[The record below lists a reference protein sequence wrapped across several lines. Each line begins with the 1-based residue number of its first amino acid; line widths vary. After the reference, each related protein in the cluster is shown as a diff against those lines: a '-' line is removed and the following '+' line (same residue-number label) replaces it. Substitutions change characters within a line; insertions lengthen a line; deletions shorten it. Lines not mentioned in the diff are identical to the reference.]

1 MDYEHQGLA
10 VGGRDGSLL
19 VVDRVARSDCV
30 VGIRGPDGAVLSVY
44 LTNVDIEKLV
54 EFLGQ
59 KVDVTVTLPLRPAR
73 HIYPGVGPG
82 ADDPGTPKITLALPS
97 PCTSL

>member
-1 MDYEHQGLA
+1 MDKDSQGLA
-10 VGGRDGSLL
+10 LGGHDGSFL

-30 VGIRGPDGAVLSVY
+30 VAIRGPDGEVLSAY

-59 KVDVTVTLPLRPAR
+59 KVDFTVTPAT
-73 HIYPGVGPG
+73 GPG
-82 ADDPGTPKITLALPS
+82 
-97 PCTSL
+97 

>member
-1 MDYEHQGLA
+1 MDGDVQGLA
-10 VGGRDGSLL
+10 VGGHDGSFL

-30 VGIRGPDGAVLSVY
+30 IPDGKVLSVY

-59 KVDVTVTLPLRPAR
+59 KVDVTVTLATA
-73 HIYPGVGPG
+73 PG
-82 ADDPGTPKITLALPS
+82 
-97 PCTSL
+97 

>member
-1 MDYEHQGLA
+1 MDGNVQGLA
-10 VGGRDGSLL
+10 VGGHDGSFL

-30 VGIRGPDGAVLSVY
+30 IGIRGPDGEVLSVY

-59 KVDVTVTLPLRPAR
+59 KTDFTVTPATA
-73 HIYPGVGPG
+73 P
-82 ADDPGTPKITLALPS
+82 D
-97 PCTSL
+97 

>member
-1 MDYEHQGLA
+1 MDGELKGLA
-10 VGGRDGSLL
+10 VGGHDGSFL

-30 VGIRGPDGAVLSVY
+30 IGIRGPDGDVLSVY

-59 KVDVTVTLPLRPAR
+59 NVDFTVTPAT
-73 HIYPGVGPG
+73 GPG
-82 ADDPGTPKITLALPS
+82 
-97 PCTSL
+97 

>member
-1 MDYEHQGLA
+1 MDGGFQGLA

-30 VGIRGPDGAVLSVY
+30 VGIRGPDGEVLSVY
-44 LTNVDIEKLV
+44 LTKLDVEKLI

-59 KVDVTVTLPLRPAR
+59 KVDFTVTPA
-73 HIYPGVGPG
+73 
-82 ADDPGTPKITLALPS
+82 TPS
-97 PCTSL
+97 R

>member
-1 MDYEHQGLA
+1 MDGDVQGLA
-10 VGGRDGSLL
+10 VGGHDGSFL

-30 VGIRGPDGAVLSVY
+30 VGIRGPDGEVLSVY

-59 KVDVTVTLPLRPAR
+59 KVDVTVTLATA
-73 HIYPGVGPG
+73 PG
-82 ADDPGTPKITLALPS
+82 
-97 PCTSL
+97 

>member
-1 MDYEHQGLA
+1 MDGDVQGLA
-10 VGGRDGSLL
+10 VGGHDGSFL

-30 VGIRGPDGAVLSVY
+30 IGIRGPDGEVLSVY

-59 KVDVTVTLPLRPAR
+59 KVDVTVTLATA
-73 HIYPGVGPG
+73 PG
-82 ADDPGTPKITLALPS
+82 
-97 PCTSL
+97 

>member
-1 MDYEHQGLA
+1 MDGDSQGVA
-10 VGGRDGSLL
+10 VGGHDGSSL

-30 VGIRGPDGAVLSVY
+30 VGIRGADGEVLSVY

-59 KVDVTVTLPLRPAR
+59 KLDFTVTRTTA
-73 HIYPGVGPG
+73 PG
-82 ADDPGTPKITLALPS
+82 
-97 PCTSL
+97 

>member
-1 MDYEHQGLA
+1 MDEDVQALA
-10 VGGRDGSLL
+10 VGGHDGSFL

-30 VGIRGPDGAVLSVY
+30 VGIRSPDGEVLSVY

-59 KVDVTVTLPLRPAR
+59 KLDFTVSPVTAR
-73 HIYPGVGPG
+73 G
-82 ADDPGTPKITLALPS
+82 
-97 PCTSL
+97 